1 MPPEEAKALEEQV
14 SKYDKEREHIA
25 HEIKT
30 FFEELMPFFIMK
42 DMIPQ
47 LSQQINYE
55 EKASIHEYII
65 NMISREFIS
74 NIVEDKAKEDNGIS
88 DAVYE
93 GIIKKFKVSN
103 GVFNDLIFDLSKTE
117 MGQILH
123 LADKVKSFDLTELTK
138 KIKEKDKLVKRIA
151 SIRQRLKN
159 ALSEED
165 AKRYTDEIINAK
177 HRIEILEIEAVQK
190 QNEKVEL
197 ASKIQIM
204 NSELISLKEKIR
216 ASTQDKH
223 VLDLSA
229 SIAQMMERL
238 INNSMI
244 SIRKQ
249 LSQKIIDNLQ
259 KIYRKN
265 NLISIIE
272 ISDNFK
278 FDLFQAQSF
287 TIDEL
292 KSLIANIHKGREQL
306 LPRSAPLCFAPAD
319 TE

>member
-1 MPPEEAKALEEQV
+1 M
-14 SKYDKEREHIA
+14 
-25 HEIKT
+25 
-30 FFEELMPFFIMK
+30 
-42 DMIPQ
+42 
-47 LSQQINYE
+47 
-55 EKASIHEYII
+55 
-65 NMISREFIS
+65 
-74 NIVEDKAKEDNGIS
+74 
-88 DAVYE
+88 
-93 GIIKKFKVSN
+93 
-103 GVFNDLIFDLSKTE
+103 IFDLSKTE

-204 NSELISLKEKIR
+204 NSELVPLKEKIR

-287 TIDEL
+287 TINEL

>member
-1 MPPEEAKALEEQV
+1 M
-14 SKYDKEREHIA
+14 
-25 HEIKT
+25 
-30 FFEELMPFFIMK
+30 
-42 DMIPQ
+42 
-47 LSQQINYE
+47 
-55 EKASIHEYII
+55 
-65 NMISREFIS
+65 
-74 NIVEDKAKEDNGIS
+74 
-88 DAVYE
+88 
-93 GIIKKFKVSN
+93 
-103 GVFNDLIFDLSKTE
+103 IFDLSKTE

-204 NSELISLKEKIR
+204 NSELVPLKEKIR

-259 KIYRKN
+259 KI
-265 NLISIIE
+265 
-272 ISDNFK
+272 
-278 FDLFQAQSF
+278 
-287 TIDEL
+287 
-292 KSLIANIHKGREQL
+292 
-306 LPRSAPLCFAPAD
+306 
-319 TE
+319 

>member
-1 MPPEEAKALEEQV
+1 M
-14 SKYDKEREHIA
+14 
-25 HEIKT
+25 
-30 FFEELMPFFIMK
+30 
-42 DMIPQ
+42 
-47 LSQQINYE
+47 
-55 EKASIHEYII
+55 
-65 NMISREFIS
+65 
-74 NIVEDKAKEDNGIS
+74 
-88 DAVYE
+88 
-93 GIIKKFKVSN
+93 
-103 GVFNDLIFDLSKTE
+103 IFDLSKTE

-204 NSELISLKEKIR
+204 NSELVPLKEKIR

-278 FDLFQAQSF
+278 FNLFQAQSF
-287 TIDEL
+287 TINEL